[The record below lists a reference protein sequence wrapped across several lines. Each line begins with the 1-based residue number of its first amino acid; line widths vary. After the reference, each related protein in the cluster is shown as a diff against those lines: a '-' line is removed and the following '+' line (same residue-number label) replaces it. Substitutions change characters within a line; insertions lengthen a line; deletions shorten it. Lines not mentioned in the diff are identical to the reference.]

1 MKKKIIKISVS
12 IIVLLALCVGGFM
25 GWFFYQMRDMNP
37 METAKTSDSIFVV
50 KGKISNMYLIKT
62 RDGYIAFDAGDDPE
76 KIAKGCKSLSIDP
89 SSVQA
94 VFLTHSDSDHVDG
107 LPAFPMAKVYLSK
120 EELPLLKDRTHR
132 HFLGLGHMNKLPVS
146 DYTTLSDGNSVVIG
160 GVTVNAI
167 STPGHTQGSMSFR
180 VGESLFVGDLC
191 IIVDGQV
198 RPMIKVFTE
207 DMEMDSASIRK
218 IAGLTNVNRIYT
230 AHTGH
235 TVNIE
240 KALAMWQ

>member
-1 MKKKIIKISVS
+1 MKKKIRITVSV
-12 IIVLLALCVGGFM
+12 ILLLVLCAGGFM
-25 GWFFYQMRDMNP
+25 GWFFYQMRDMQP
-37 METAKTSDSIFVV
+37 METAKISNSIFVI
-50 KGKISNMYLIKT
+50 KGKISNMYIVKT
-62 RDGYIAFDAGDDPE
+62 RDGFIAFDAGDDPE
-76 KIAKGCKSLSIDP
+76 KIARGCKSLSIDP

-107 LPAFPMAKVYLSK
+107 LPAFPMARVYLSK

-207 DMEMDSASIRK
+207 DTEMDSASIRK